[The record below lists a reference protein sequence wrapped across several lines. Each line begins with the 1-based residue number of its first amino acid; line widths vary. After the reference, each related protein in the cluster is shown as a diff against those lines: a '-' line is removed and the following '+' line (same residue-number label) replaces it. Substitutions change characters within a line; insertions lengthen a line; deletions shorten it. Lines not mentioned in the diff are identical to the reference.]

1 MHIFQAVQTN
11 LRNELRDYKTTRQCP
26 NSVRDDYSTDK
37 GNLKMITNKL
47 LMKLLMAAT
56 LLALLLAT
64 ACAGKNEIQSTD
76 GQALVEQGNAY
87 MTCLKDSDWECA
99 YALMSPFAQRLEDMA
114 ASLAEDVVDL
124 DAVLKTYGPKVSEWT
139 FDRAQFST
147 RDGKTIGSL
156 EGKVEYADGKSGKVS
171 LEFEKDGET
180 WKVRASDLHIHVHT
194 GISLG
199 LLK

>member
-1 MHIFQAVQTN
+1 MN
-11 LRNELRDYKTTRQCP
+11 
-26 NSVRDDYSTDK
+26 TDK
-37 GNLKMITNKL
+37 SWK
-47 LMKLLMAAT
+47 KLLMAAT

-64 ACAGKNEIQSTD
+64 ACAGKNEIRSTD

-87 MTCLKDSDWECA
+87 MTCLKAYDLRCA

-124 DAVLKTYGPKVSEWT
+124 ESVLRKYGPKVSEWT

-147 RDGKTIGSL
+147 RDGRTIGSL
-156 EGKVEYADGKSGKVS
+156 EGKVQYMDGKRGTVS
-171 LEFEKDGET
+171 LDFERSDGT
-180 WKVRASDLHIHVHT
+180 WKVRASDLHT

-199 LLK
+199 LGK